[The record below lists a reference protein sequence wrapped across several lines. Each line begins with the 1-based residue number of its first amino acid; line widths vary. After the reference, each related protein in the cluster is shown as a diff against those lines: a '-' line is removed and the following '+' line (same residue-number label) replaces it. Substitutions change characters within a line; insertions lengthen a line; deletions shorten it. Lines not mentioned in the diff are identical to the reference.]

1 MRNSTLDQMKGV
13 GIILMLIGHL
23 FIPYLG
29 RFIFSFHMP
38 LFFLVSGYL
47 YKKKDS
53 LPMFWTLFKRLMIPY
68 FVLGFLFLICSVSP
82 AEALKSLLAAECW
95 KMRPCVIETQA
106 IAGVFWFL
114 PAMFFAKLIY
124 NFIAETKYVHI
135 IVLVLFTGFWI
146 VGMHTHLPLCI
157 SEGCTAM
164 IFVHL
169 GHLFRQ
175 HEEKVDHVQK
185 YIYWIGT
192 PVTIVCLIFS
202 YTEVGTSSY
211 KWYLLDV
218 AVACFINYLLYKLL
232 SINKTGRL
240 ATALTEIGVY
250 SLQLLCV
257 HVFAG
262 VLLLQFGL
270 ADPHDIVYATLS
282 LILPF
287 IIVFG
292 VKGTPLNLIFK
303 L

>member
-1 MRNSTLDQMKGV
+1 TLDQMKGV

-23 FIPYLG
+23 FIPYIG

-47 YKKKDS
+47 YKKKPN
-53 LPMFWTLFKRLMIPY
+53 LQMFWTLFKRLMVPY
-68 FVLGFLFLICSVSP
+68 IVLGFLFLIYSEP
-82 AEALKSLLAAECW
+82 PLEALMSLLAAECW

-124 NFIAETKYVHI
+124 NFIADTKYVHI
-135 IVLVLFTGFWI
+135 IVLVLFTSFWI
-146 VGMHTHLPLCI
+146 VGKHTHLPLCI

-169 GHLFRQ
+169 GYMFRQ
-175 HEEKVDHVQK
+175 YEAKVDSVQK

-211 KWYLLDV
+211 KFYLLDV
-218 AVACFINYLLYKLL
+218 AVACFINYLLYKILC
-232 SINKTGRL
+232 SNKSGYIAKALNETGL
-240 ATALTEIGVY
+240 Y

-257 HVFAG
+257 HVFVG
-262 VLLLQFGL
+262 VLLAQFGF
-270 ADPHDIVYATLS
+270 ADPHEIRYATLS

-287 IIVFG
+287 VIVFG

>member
-1 MRNSTLDQMKGV
+1 MKGV

-29 RFIFSFHMP
+29 KFIISFHMP

-47 YKKKDS
+47 YKKKQN
-53 LPMFWTLFKRLMIPY
+53 LQMFWALFKRLMVPY
-68 FVLGFLFLICSVSP
+68 IVLGFLFLICSESP
-82 AEALKSLLAAECW
+82 VEALKSLIAAESW

-114 PAMFFAKLIY
+114 PAMFLAKLIY

-135 IVLVLFTGFWI
+135 IVLVLFTIFWM
-146 VGMHTHLPLCI
+146 VGKYTHLPLCI

-169 GHLFRQ
+169 GYMFRKY
-175 HEEKVDHVQK
+175 EAKVDSVQK
-185 YIYWIGT
+185 YIYWIGV
-192 PVTIVCLIFS
+192 PVTIICLIFS
-202 YTEVGTSSY
+202 YIEVGTSSY
-211 KWYLLDV
+211 KFYLLDV
-218 AVACFINYLLYKLL
+218 AVACFINYLLYRIL
-232 SINKTGRL
+232 SRNKSEN
-240 ATALTEIGVY
+240 TAKVLSEIGVY

-257 HVFAG
+257 HVFVG
-262 VLLLQFGL
+262 VLLAQFGL
-270 ADPHDIVYATLS
+270 ADPHEIRYATLS

-287 IIVFG
+287 VFVFG
-292 VKGTPLNLIFK
+292 VKGTPLNMIFK